1 MSDQTRLII
10 AAPPD
15 TIRDATSYA
24 LPVAHMAYRIGP
36 NLQLLR
42 ANMSINLRAGLMA
55 IGCVAPPKQG
65 DVISFCRQVIRECSM
80 RNFDG
85 IILDF
90 EGPSHPLLE
99 QIIDK
104 MSSIVTPRGWPL
116 FVPEQYA
123 SAAAQGK
130 IMISSALSG
139 GSLQQRISDAVARFG
154 AQRIALCV
162 QRVAEDFTLPA
173 PSGCGTPIDPK
184 KLKQQIQTRGANVH
198 FSTEL
203 CAHYFT
209 YMSQGNAHFVLFDT
223 ANSLRKKVQIA
234 KTFGLYACIFA
245 WPEISNEIDAIL
257 S

>member
-1 MSDQTRLII
+1 MSDETRLII
-10 AAPPD
+10 AAPPAA
-15 TIRDATSYA
+15 IRDATSYA

-42 ANMSINLRAGLMA
+42 ANMPINLRAGLMV
-55 IGCVAPPKQG
+55 IGCSSPPKHG
-65 DVISFCRQVIRECSM
+65 DIVGFCRQVVRECSM

-90 EGPSHPLLE
+90 EGPSHPFVE
-99 QIIDK
+99 QMIGTMDSII
-104 MSSIVTPRGWPL
+104 TQRGWPL

-123 SAAAQGK
+123 CAAAHTK

-139 GSLQQRISDAVARFG
+139 GSLQQRISDAAAQFG
-154 AQRIALCV
+154 PQRLALCV

-173 PSGCGTPIDPK
+173 PSGCGTPIDQK
-184 KLKQQIQTRGANVH
+184 TLQQYIRTRGNNIY

-203 CAHYFT
+203 CAYYFT
-209 YMSQGNAHFVLFDT
+209 YMSQGSAHFVLFDT
-223 ANSLRKKVQIA
+223 ANSLRRKIKIA
-234 KTFGLYACIFA
+234 KNFGLYACIFA
-245 WPEISNEIDAIL
+245 WPEISDEIDAIL